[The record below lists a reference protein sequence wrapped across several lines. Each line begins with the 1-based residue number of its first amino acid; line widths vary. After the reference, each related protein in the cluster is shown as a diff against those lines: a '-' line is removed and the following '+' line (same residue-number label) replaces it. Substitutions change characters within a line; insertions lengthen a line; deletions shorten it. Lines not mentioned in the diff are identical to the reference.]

1 MLRKMCLALMFAFAA
16 NCAYADATV
25 LGLKMGEATV
35 GDIKAK
41 YSVRE
46 KGINGWSN
54 GEMYQISTSDIPIDD
69 LKSALAIFDTNGK
82 LVCVELVMSKGGF
95 NSRFDE
101 MHAQLKKKY
110 KVVKTKIPYVG
121 DTYAHYKDGKT
132 VIELDAP
139 HMSFD
144 MTLTYM
150 QQSFKAAFDSGA
162 QQQQQAKKQQE
173 ADML

>member
-1 MLRKMCLALMFAFAA
+1 MLRKICLALMFAFVA

-25 LGLKMGEATV
+25 LGLKMGEATIADV
-35 GDIKAK
+35 KAK
-41 YSVRE
+41 YSVRAN
-46 KGINGWSN
+46 GINSWTK

-69 LKSALAIFDTNGK
+69 LKSATAIFDANGK
-82 LVCVELVMSKGGF
+82 LVCVGLVMSKGGF
-95 NSRFDE
+95 NSRFKE
-101 MHAQLKKKY
+101 MHEQLKKKY
-110 KVVKTKIPYVG
+110 KVVKTKIPHVG

-150 QQSFKAAFDSGA
+150 QQSFKQAVDSGVE
-162 QQQQQAKKQQE
+162 QEQKAKKQQE